1 MPAKKKTKP
10 DTPASSNLL
19 LAAARQS
26 ASEFRKV
33 NGSAS
38 WFSRLEKASPKT
50 AKELKGL
57 ALSWAQGGEARDLFP
72 RKSDLH
78 RFVNSKVCKIGRY
91 GFYSWM
97 DEITSS

>member
-10 DTPASSNLL
+10 DTSASSNLL

-26 ASEFRKV
+26 ASEFRRST
-33 NGSAS
+33 GSGN
-38 WFSRLEKASPKT
+38 WFDKLEKASPKT
-50 AKELKGL
+50 AKELKEL
-57 ALSWAQGGEARDLFP
+57 AVCWSNGGEARDLFP

-91 GFYSWM
+91 GFYAWM